1 MVRRPAEFRREHRRT
16 PPLPYKTRQVWHSV
30 PVQLVSIS
38 LYSVRGDRKDI
49 PFELGKLNIITGQS
63 KTGKSVLVKLIDYC
77 MGRSL
82 IPTSAG
88 NVEKSLAWVG
98 ALWQLEDGSRAF
110 VGRPIPNRVTENS
123 QAMLLFGNA
132 TLQPPE
138 AGSLRPDTNTVQLR
152 FELGARIGI
161 TESRIDP
168 AAGSLRPALR
178 THLGHAALLCL
189 QNQDEISS
197 STRIFHRSGERGI
210 DDALRDTIPYF
221 LGAIPAD
228 QAALKAMLREHRRR
242 LQRAERDLR
251 QAVRAADEAD
261 DDLRAALADA
271 ITVGLLAADTV
282 PQDTLGRDDLL
293 SLLRRTARMDDT
305 ERVENMTA
313 ATDNVPQRL
322 QDARRSADSEV
333 AAAEDELRQLLIQR
347 SQLLD
352 ESEGGTDYAAALGIQ
367 AGRLVSI
374 NLLPAPAR
382 TETTTAAHRCPVC
395 GQTGPDMDPTA
406 DQMAASLEQIRGSL
420 ANVRRAS
427 PARSE
432 ALDATNEQISQ
443 TRSRIARA
451 RAAQTADLTATRT
464 VGTDPIRR
472 RDFTRGRINAILT
485 YAPETDPG
493 RIAELQRRVTVAE
506 ASVADLEQRL
516 SDDEGRERLNSRLL
530 GVGRDLTRYAQQLE
544 LEHSARD
551 VRIDL
556 AKLTIIADVDDNPVP
571 LYRIGSAENW
581 IGYHIASHLALH
593 QSFMRNERPVP
604 RLLVIDQPSQGHY
617 PSDIA
622 KRTGKAAS
630 DADEIA
636 VSRLYQLL
644 DTFAKQ
650 SNGRFQIIVVDHADI
665 DADWFQAAIVDR
677 WRGENRKLIPEEWLE
692 GL

>member
-1 MVRRPAEFRREHRRT
+1 M
-16 PPLPYKTRQVWHSV
+16 
-30 PVQLVSIS
+30 QLVSIS

-49 PFELGKLNIITGQS
+49 QFELGKLNIITGQS

-110 VGRPIPNRVTENS
+110 VGRPIPSRAIENS
-123 QAMLLFGNA
+123 QAMLLLGDA

-138 AGSLRPDTNTVQLR
+138 AGTLRPDTNTRQLR

-168 AAGSLRPALR
+168 APGSLQPALR
-178 THLGHAALLCL
+178 TNLGHAALLCL

-210 DDALRDTIPYF
+210 DEALRDTIPYF

-251 QAVRAADEAD
+251 QAERAANDAN
-261 DDLRAALADA
+261 DDLQAALADA
-271 ITVGLLAADTV
+271 ITVGLLTADTI
-282 PQDTLGRDDLL
+282 PQYALERDDLL
-293 SLLRRTARMDDT
+293 SLLRRATRMDDT
-305 ERVENMTA
+305 RQIEDLT
-313 ATDNVPQRL
+313 ATDNVPQDL
-322 QDARRSADSEV
+322 QDARRAADAEV
-333 AAAEDELRQLLIQR
+333 ADAEEELRQLLTQR

-352 ESEGGTDYAAALGIQ
+352 ESEGGTDYATALGIQ
-367 AGRLVSI
+367 AGRLTSL
-374 NLLPAPAR
+374 NLLPAPAHIDDAD
-382 TETTTAAHRCPVC
+382 TAPGSQPCPVC

-406 DQMAASLEQIRGSL
+406 DQMTTSLERIRTSL

-432 ALDATNEQISQ
+432 ALDTTNQRISQ
-443 TRSRIARA
+443 TRARIVRA
-451 RAAQTADLTATRT
+451 RTAQTTDLTATRT
-464 VGTDPIRR
+464 VGIDPVRR

-485 YAPETDPG
+485 YAPETNPG
-493 RIAELQRRVTVAE
+493 RIAELQRRVTLAE

-516 SDDEGRERLNSRLL
+516 SNDEGRERLNSRLL

-556 AKLTIIADVDDNPVP
+556 AKLTVIADVDDNPVP

-593 QSFMRNERPVP
+593 RAFLRNERPVP
-604 RLLVIDQPSQGHY
+604 RILVIDQPSQGHY
-617 PSDIA
+617 PSDVA
-622 KRTGKAAS
+622 KRTGKADS

-636 VSRLYQLL
+636 VSRLYELL

-650 SNGRFQIIVVDHADI
+650 SNGRFQIITVDHADI
-665 DADWFQAAIVDR
+665 DTQWFQAAIVDR
-677 WRGENRKLIPEEWLE
+677 WRGENRKLIPEEWLQ